1 MECGLIATGRRYPS
15 RLRPIHNVNLN
26 KNVLYSYRHRHQ
38 YFKTELKFLF
48 SVCLHGMASTANG
61 TIQPMTGLTDEP
73 KTCRFYITAPSNNQ
87 IQISCSV
94 VNLQA
99 PGIYNSYLSVRI
111 DGISIPLKK

>member
-1 MECGLIATGRRYPS
+1 
-15 RLRPIHNVNLN
+15 
-26 KNVLYSYRHRHQ
+26 
-38 YFKTELKFLF
+38 
-48 SVCLHGMASTANG
+48 MASTANG

-99 PGIYNSYLSVRI
+99 PGMYNNYLSVRI
-111 DGISIPLKK
+111 DGISIPLKTLK